1 MAAVFDPLGLISPI
15 SVAAKVLFQDLCLEN
30 LGWDDP
36 LPQDELQRWEEWL
49 KGLKNTKVITAARF
63 VLQGL
68 EGQIIKTSL
77 HGFSDVSKKAY
88 CAAIY
93 LTCETTKGI
102 YSRLLCSKVRI
113 APLKSLTIPRLE
125 LMAAKILA
133 TLMETAQK
141 ALSSDTKADEVKYW
155 TDSITVLYWV
165 LNKGEWKTFVQHRVN
180 EILALSK
187 KED

>member
-1 MAAVFDPLGLISPI
+1 MLGLAWDKDQDSVEFDLHKIIENTNCVTKRSILSTMAAVFDPLGLISPI
-15 SVAAKVLFQDLCLEN
+15 SVAAKVLFQGSCLEK

-36 LPQDELQRWEEWL
+36 LPQDKLQRWEEWL
-49 KGLKNTKVITAARF
+49 KGLKNTKVITAPRF

-93 LTCETTKGI
+93 LVCETTKGI

-113 APLKSLTIPRLE
+113 APLKSLTIP
-125 LMAAKILA
+125 
-133 TLMETAQK
+133 
-141 ALSSDTKADEVKYW
+141 
-155 TDSITVLYWV
+155 
-165 LNKGEWKTFVQHRVN
+165 
-180 EILALSK
+180 
-187 KED
+187 